1 MGIYIN
7 PGNIAFAEVNDSD
20 YVDKTELIDCVNRRI
35 GKAGNLLCVTRP
47 RRSGKSWAARML
59 VAYYDA
65 SCDSHSLFDDKKI
78 AGCESYEK
86 HINRYNVIYLEITSF
101 ISQARRE
108 GMTLGQVPGLIVK
121 TLSDELDE
129 LYPSLSIYK
138 ECGKK
143 MTALAEQ
150 NGGRKFIFIIDEWD
164 AVIREGAK
172 DPDAQKTYLELLRE
186 WFKNG
191 TFTPKVVAAA
201 YMTGILPIKKDG
213 SQSAIS
219 DFSEYTMIKPLGF
232 APFVGFTEDE
242 VRRLCESHRA
252 DFQAMKRWYDGYEL
266 GAVGAVYNPNSVMK
280 AIENGDYDSYWT
292 QTSAA
297 EGLMDYISR
306 DYNGLT
312 KTVAELIGGIDVH
325 VDTTGFANDLTS
337 FKGKDDVLTLLIH
350 FGYLAYNEKNG
361 TVRIPNEEIKREF
374 QRSIHTV
381 RHTATLKR
389 LRESEELFD
398 ATLRKDEDKVAKEI
412 EKIHS
417 EESAPI
423 HYNREQSLRSVI
435 KLAYYTYRDH
445 YLQFEELPSG
455 TGYADVVYIPI
466 PGSDWPPLV
475 IELKWNESAEGAI
488 GQIEKKNYPE
498 VLKNIGREILL
509 VGITYDKDAESGKRK
524 HSCRIVEY
532 TIND

>member
-1 MGIYIN
+1 MGIYVN
-7 PGNIAFAEVNDSD
+7 PGNIAFAEINDSD
-20 YVDKTELIDCVNRRI
+20 YVDKTLLIDNVNRTI
-35 GKAGNLLCVTRP
+35 GKGGNLICHSRP
-47 RRSGKSWAARML
+47 RRFGKSWAARML

-86 HINRYNVIYLEITSF
+86 HLNRYNVIYLEVTSF

-108 GMTLGQVPGLIVK
+108 GLTLKQVPDLIVK

-129 LYPSLSIYK
+129 LYPSLPSDDALS
-138 ECGKK
+138 GKLVSATE
-143 MTALAEQ
+143 MT
-150 NGGRKFIFIIDEWD
+150 GRRFIFIIDEWD
-164 AVIREGAK
+164 AVIREGKA
-172 DPDAQKTYLELLRE
+172 DPDAHTAYLELLRE

-191 TFTPKVVAAA
+191 TSTAKVVAAA

-219 DFSEYTMIKPLGF
+219 DFCEYTMIKPGKF

-242 VRRLCESHRA
+242 VIRLCESHKA
-252 DFQAMKRWYDGYEL
+252 DFKSMKRWYDGYEL
-266 GAVGAVYNPNSVMK
+266 GTVGSVYNPNSVMK
-280 AIENGDYDSYWT
+280 AVENGDYDSYWT

-297 EGLMDYISR
+297 EGLMGYISQ

-312 KTVAELIGGIDVH
+312 KTVAELIGGIDVP
-325 VDTTGFANDLTS
+325 VDTAGFANDLVS
-337 FKGKDDVLTLLIH
+337 FKGKDDVLTLMIH
-350 FGYLAYNEKNG
+350 LGYLAYNEFSR

-389 LRESEELFD
+389 LRESEELFE

-417 EESAPI
+417 EETAPI

-445 YLQFEELPSG
+445 YLQTEELPSG
-455 TGYADVVYIPI
+455 TGYADIVYIPL

-475 IELKWNESAEGAI
+475 VELKWNESAEGAI

-498 VLKNIGREILL
+498 VLKSIGREVLL

-524 HSCRIVEY
+524 HSCRIVGH